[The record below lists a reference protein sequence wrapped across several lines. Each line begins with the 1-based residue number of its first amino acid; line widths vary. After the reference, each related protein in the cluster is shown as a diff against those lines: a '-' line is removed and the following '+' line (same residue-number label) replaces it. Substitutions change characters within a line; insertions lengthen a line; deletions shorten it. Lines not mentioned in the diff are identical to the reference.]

1 MRHLLPTLKELTR
14 TEMQIYDE
22 STVQEQLLSRPYPDS
37 DINVARPVFVRS
49 GTGSAYL
56 YCPLLD
62 QPNMLDEKG
71 LASTSSATSTEP
83 DSFPVTPSS
92 FIPAPLISLSMEL
105 AQVIPLF
112 AKSSVLIIKN
122 DRDEWT
128 GFITASDVM
137 NSLHQA
143 YRLMEAYLETTLE
156 TAGSAL
162 SLIDEEAKVAYW
174 TSGAENIFSIRKT
187 DIIGQPA
194 ANFFPPERL
203 QSLKTLYTGESVY
216 RKQHQP
222 RSDLFALINARP
234 VMLDGRIV
242 GAVAAEV
249 DITTEIRLHQELL
262 HMSSKIQHLEKAVAR
277 LRPETDPFARIKGS
291 SPIIRQCLET
301 IRKISTTPATV
312 LIMGESG
319 TGKELFAKAIHDLR
333 EPETAPFIAINC
345 GAIPASLFESELFGY
360 EKGAF
365 SGADPKGKK
374 GKIELAEGGT
384 LFLDEIGEMPSEL
397 QVKLLRV
404 LQERSYFPVG
414 GTRTKQANCRIIAA
428 TNQDLPAMITRNQF
442 REDLYYRLNVINL
455 IIPPLRLRKEDIY
468 ELTQT
473 FLQEFSLL
481 YNRHIE
487 VIPPEV
493 FKRLFE
499 YDWPG
504 NVRELRNVIERLT
517 ILTMDGEIKPEYL
530 PDSLTSAKSNAPS
543 EAEQAADNL
552 KSSGKEGALD
562 PNVTETQQES
572 HGLEH
577 LAKVD
582 REAVNPS
589 VTFPGQRSGSSYQQ
603 EMDAYEARLLLQYL
617 EAAGGNKRTLAKQ
630 LGISRATLYNR
641 MNRLGL

>member
-1 MRHLLPTLKELTR
+1 MRHLLPTLNELIR
-14 TEMQIYDE
+14 TDMQIYDE
-22 STVQEQLLSRPYPDS
+22 FTVLEHIPPRPHPDS
-37 DINVARPVFVRS
+37 DDTAARPIFVRS
-49 GTGSAYL
+49 ATGNAYL
-56 YCPLLD
+56 YCSTLARSS
-62 QPNMLDEKG
+62 MLAEHG
-71 LASTSSATSTEP
+71 LPFTSSATSTE
-83 DSFPVTPSS
+83 SSS
-92 FIPAPLISLSMEL
+92 FTVNPLFSIPVPVISPSMQL
-105 AQVIPLF
+105 AHTIPLF
-112 AKSSVLIIKN
+112 AKSPIVMVKN
-122 DRDEWT
+122 DRDEWAGYLSAT
-128 GFITASDVM
+128 DIM
-137 NSLHQA
+137 NALLQA
-143 YRLMEAYLETTLE
+143 HRLMEAYLETTLE

-162 SLIDEEAKVAYW
+162 SLINEEAKVAYW

-203 QSLKTLYTGESVY
+203 QSLKTLYTGETVY

-222 RSDLFALINARP
+222 RPDLFALINARP
-234 VMLDGRIV
+234 VRLDGRIV

-277 LRPETDPFARIKGS
+277 LRPESDPFARIKGS
-291 SPIIRQCLET
+291 SPIMKQCLET

-404 LQERSYFPVG
+404 LQERSYFQVG

-517 ILTMDGEIKPEYL
+517 ILTMDGEVKPEYL
-530 PDSLTSAKSNAPS
+530 PDSLTSAKLYEHS
-543 EAEQAADNL
+543 EPKHTANSLTFAD
-552 KSSGKEGALD
+552 KAGTD
-562 PNVTETQQES
+562 HPNVLETQQES
-572 HGLEH
+572 HMPNPF
-577 LAKVD
+577 AAAA
-582 REAVNPS
+582 RETTDLRDTGS
-589 VTFPGQRSGSSYQQ
+589 GQDSGTSYQQ
-603 EMDAYEARLLLQYL
+603 QLDAYEARLLVQYL

-641 MNRLGL
+641 MKRLGL

>member
-14 TEMQIYDE
+14 TDMLICDE
-22 STVQEQLLSRPYPDS
+22 FPVSALPHAPVHPDS
-37 DINVARPVFVRS
+37 DTTLDRPVFIRS
-49 GTGSAYL
+49 AAGKAYF
-56 YCPLLD
+56 YPASFD
-62 QPNMLDEKG
+62 QPG
-71 LASTSSATSTEP
+71 
-83 DSFPVTPSS
+83 
-92 FIPAPLISLSMEL
+92 PLIEDGSPTMSCNTPVLSSRSLPHHSMLPVPVIPPTLEL
-105 AQVIPLF
+105 AQVIPMF
-112 AKSSVLIIKN
+112 IQSPFLIVKN
-122 DRDEWT
+122 DRDEWS
-128 GFITASDVM
+128 GYLSASGIM
-137 NSLHQA
+137 KSMHQA
-143 YRLMEAYLETTLE
+143 HRLMEAYLETTLE

-162 SLIDEEAKVAYW
+162 SLINEEAKVAYW
-174 TSGAENIFSIRKT
+174 TSGAEHIFSISKT

-203 QSLKTLYTGESVY
+203 QSLKTLYTGETVY

-222 RSDLFALINARP
+222 RPDLFTLINARP
-234 VMLDGRIV
+234 VRLDGRIV

-262 HMSSKIQHLEKAVAR
+262 HMTSKVQHLEKAVAR

-291 SPIIRQCLET
+291 SPIIRQCQET

-312 LIMGESG
+312 LILGESG

-333 EPETAPFIAINC
+333 EPQAAPFIAINC

-374 GKIELAEGGT
+374 GKIELADGGT

-428 TNQDLPAMITRNQF
+428 TNQDLPAMIARNQF

-493 FKRLFE
+493 FKLLFQ

-517 ILTMDGEIKPEYL
+517 ILTMDGEVKPEYL
-530 PDSLTSAKSNAPS
+530 PDSLTSAAGIPNQESMPIHISMKRENETRS
-543 EAEQAADNL
+543 EAA
-552 KSSGKEGALD
+552 SGQHSTA
-562 PNVTETQQES
+562 
-572 HGLEH
+572 
-577 LAKVD
+577 
-582 REAVNPS
+582 
-589 VTFPGQRSGSSYQQ
+589 SYQQ
-603 EMDAYEARLLLQYL
+603 QLDAYEAQLLLQYL
-617 EAAGGNKRTLAKQ
+617 ESVGGNKRTLAKQ

-641 MNRLGL
+641 MKRLGLQNV

>member
-14 TEMQIYDE
+14 TDMLICDDFPV
-22 STVQEQLLSRPYPDS
+22 SALPHLPVHPDPDTTS
-37 DINVARPVFVRS
+37 DRPVFIRS
-49 GTGSAYL
+49 AAGKAYL
-56 YCPLLD
+56 YPASFDQPDPLLED
-62 QPNMLDEKG
+62 GSPTISCNTSASSSRSLPHHCML
-71 LASTSSATSTEP
+71 TV
-83 DSFPVTPSS
+83 PV
-92 FIPAPLISLSMEL
+92 IPPTLEL
-105 AQVIPLF
+105 AQVIPMF
-112 AKSSVLIIKN
+112 IQSPFLIVKN
-122 DRDEWT
+122 DRDEWS
-128 GFITASDVM
+128 GYLSASDIM
-137 NSLHQA
+137 KAMHQA
-143 YRLMEAYLETTLE
+143 HRLMEAYLETTLE

-162 SLIDEEAKVAYW
+162 SLINEEAKVAYW
-174 TSGAENIFSIRKT
+174 TSGAEHIFSISKT

-203 QSLKTLYTGESVY
+203 QSLKTLYTGETVY

-222 RSDLFALINARP
+222 RPDLFALINARP
-234 VMLDGRIV
+234 VRLDGRIV

-262 HMSSKIQHLEKAVAR
+262 HMTSKVQHLEKAVAR

-291 SPIIRQCLET
+291 SPIIRQCQET

-312 LIMGESG
+312 LILGESG

-333 EPETAPFIAINC
+333 EPQTAPFIAINC

-374 GKIELAEGGT
+374 GKIELADGGT

-428 TNQDLPAMITRNQF
+428 TNQDLPAMIARNQF

-493 FKRLFE
+493 FKLLFQ

-517 ILTMDGEIKPEYL
+517 ILTMDGEVKPEYL
-530 PDSLTSAKSNAPS
+530 PDSLTSAAGIPHQESMPIHISMKRENETRS
-543 EAEQAADNL
+543 EATSAHPPTA
-552 KSSGKEGALD
+552 
-562 PNVTETQQES
+562 
-572 HGLEH
+572 
-577 LAKVD
+577 
-582 REAVNPS
+582 
-589 VTFPGQRSGSSYQQ
+589 SYQQ
-603 EMDAYEARLLLQYL
+603 QLDAYEAQLLLQYL
-617 EAAGGNKRTLAKQ
+617 ESTRGNKRTLAKQ

-641 MNRLGL
+641 MKRLGLQNV

>member
-1 MRHLLPTLKELTR
+1 MRHLLPTLKELMR
-14 TEMQIYDE
+14 TDMKIYDE
-22 STVQEQLLSRPYPDS
+22 FLLREHILSSPYPHS
-37 DINVARPVFVRS
+37 DVADRPVFVRS
-49 GTGSAYL
+49 KAGDAYL
-56 YCPLLD
+56 YSFFDQSSLLPE
-62 QPNMLDEKG
+62 QVPSSTYS
-71 LASTSSATSTEP
+71 STSVASHKFS
-83 DSFPVTPSS
+83 SNSLLPVP
-92 FIPAPLISLSMEL
+92 
-105 AQVIPLF
+105 VIPYSFELVQTVPLF
-112 AKSSVLIIKN
+112 TKAPYLMIKS
-122 DRDEWT
+122 DRDEWI
-128 GFITASDVM
+128 GYISASDVIHT
-137 NSLHQA
+137 LVQAHQ
-143 YRLMEAYLETTLE
+143 LMEAYLETTLE

-162 SLIDEEAKVAYW
+162 SIIDEEAKVAYW
-174 TSGAENIFSIRKT
+174 TSGAEHIFSISKT

-194 ANFFPPERL
+194 ENFFPPERL
-203 QSLKTLYTGESVY
+203 QSLKTLYTGETVY

-222 RSDLFALINARP
+222 RPDLFALINARP
-234 VMLDGRIV
+234 VRLDGHIV

-262 HMSSKIQHLEKAVAR
+262 HMSSKVQHLEKAVAQ

-291 SPIIRQCLET
+291 SPIIRECLDT
-301 IRKISTTPATV
+301 IRKISSTPATV

-404 LQERSYFPVG
+404 LQERNYFPVG

-428 TNQDLPAMITRNQF
+428 TNQDLPALITRNQF

-473 FLQEFSLL
+473 FLQEFSML
-481 YNRHIE
+481 YNRHVE
-487 VIPPEV
+487 VVPPEV
-493 FKRLFE
+493 FKLLFQ

-517 ILTMDGEIKPEYL
+517 ILTVDGEIKPEYL
-530 PDSLTSAKSNAPS
+530 PDSLKLTRSNEPPEPEVQQVSNTPKHLAS
-543 EAEQAADNL
+543 EKTDVRD
-552 KSSGKEGALD
+552 LD
-562 PNVTETQQES
+562 PVQ
-572 HGLEH
+572 
-577 LAKVD
+577 
-582 REAVNPS
+582 S
-589 VTFPGQRSGSSYQQ
+589 VGSSYQQ
-603 EMDAYEARLLLQYL
+603 QVDAYEARLLLQYL

-641 MNRLGL
+641 MKRLGL